1 MLGGLSS
8 VGASGG
14 YFLVVVRGLLVTGAS
29 LVAAPGFWVH
39 RLTSRGT
46 QGLLALKHGGV
57 FPGSGIKSVT
67 PTSAGGFFTTEPP
80 GEPPP

>member
-29 LVAAPGFWVH
+29 LVAAPGFRVH
-39 RLTSRGT
+39 RLTSCGT
-46 QGLLALKHGGV
+46 QGLLALKHGG
-57 FPGSGIKSVT
+57 
-67 PTSAGGFFTTEPP
+67 GGLPRIRDQVRDSYI
-80 GEPPP
+80 GRWILYH